1 MYGACTATIGA
12 SFGVKSSLSLRSR
25 RSTTFPLRNRRVFPR
40 VSIHSNAVGRFIRA
54 VEVFDAP
61 THCVVESGGD
71 ESNTYY
77 QYSFGDESPGGLA
90 RPDFESDGVKLYIS
104 KSAPADKRGEYDAPV
119 AAEVPATEHE
129 LKTKVNETK
138 PMVDVRARVVGA
150 VTAAKRVIDT
160 AARVA
165 GDVAAVEKV
174 KPAVEATAEVAPVVE
189 QATSVDQA
197 KRADIPPSQPTVF
210 PVNSAST
217 MRHCVY
223 QENTGA
229 TTYCFTEDAPTNAVK
244 PAFET
249 AGIKAYAR
257 RGAAA
262 AVVETVNAPEPSPA
276 PQITPITV
284 PETRAA
290 EPPKARNVVSSPGP
304 GVGGDASGKSGAA
317 VFERG
322 VGIAAWQGLEIGYE
336 VNVVLEFPV
345 TKSEARA
352 EAPFAPVAAAP
363 TASPAPEKKIWFA
376 EPVTSAPRAGRQTR
390 SGAAIFANGPGFVTF
405 RDAVTEVNSVSSVS
419 SDPNEFTY
427 AGSSVPA
434 CEKKTV
440 ALKDARSV
448 STGGVAFSGAG
459 LGAARWRRPAEKT
472 AREGDTAL
480 KPDTDFATVAVWAA
494 CAVLFAFKLLINPA

>member
-1 MYGACTATIGA
+1 M
-12 SFGVKSSLSLRSR
+12 
-25 RSTTFPLRNRRVFPR
+25 FPR

-104 KSAPADKRGEYDAPV
+104 KSASADKRGEYDAPV

-276 PQITPITV
+276 PQITPITE

-304 GVGGDASGKSGAA
+304 GVGGDASGKSGDA

-427 AGSSVPA
+427 AGYSVPA